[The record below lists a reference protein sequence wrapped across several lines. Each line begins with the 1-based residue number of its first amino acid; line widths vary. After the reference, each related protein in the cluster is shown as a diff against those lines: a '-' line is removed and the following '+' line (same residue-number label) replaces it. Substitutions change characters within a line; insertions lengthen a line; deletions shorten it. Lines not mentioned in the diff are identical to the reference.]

1 MSLFAYIASL
11 IYSVVRS
18 YFISKTEVNDTENR
32 YILFNLFLSVS
43 FLSMYLISRV
53 HMGKVRE
60 SFLKE
65 KILKDVLEIYNRI
78 FQTSQDGIIITANE
92 NIIMYNH

>member
-18 YFISKTEVNDTENR
+18 YFILKTEVNDTENR

-53 HMGKVRE
+53 QMGKVRE

-65 KILKDVLEIYNRI
+65 KVLKEVLEIYNRI

>member
-18 YFISKTEVNDTENR
+18 YFILKTEVNDTENR

-53 HMGKVRE
+53 QMGKVRE

-65 KILKDVLEIYNRI
+65 KNLKNVLEIYNRI